1 MNPKKYYT
9 NQTQIKELYT
19 LLYFVHNGL
28 ISHGIPYIASGGTL
42 IGAAR
47 HKGIIP
53 WDNDIDIAINEKD
66 VATVLS
72 KNFRN
77 IMNLRIFVPNYSFLC
92 SFLCP
97 NKGLLHLYTY

>member
-9 NQTQIKELYT
+9 NQTHIKELYT
-19 LLYFVHNGL
+19 LLYFVHNSL

-47 HKGIIP
+47 HKGIIQ

-66 VATVLS
+66 VPIVLS
-72 KNFRN
+72 KNFRS
-77 IMNLRIFVPNYSFLC
+77 IMKYDGYSDVDSRRKDGWMRI
-92 SFLCP
+92 
-97 NKGLLHLYTY
+97 KE